1 MDPLIAWAEEAHW
14 SMGGLNFKHHRLQG
28 RIEGNIQRLR
38 TQRDQTFNKSPK
50 HQNSV
55 KASPSP
61 RSENDSKSS
70 RVSEIALAM
79 ALGEMNLLLWES
91 ASCSQIKASKFV
103 RDFVSD
109 DNFADCVEL
118 QPERVLFSPG
128 VATQAFG
135 NSYTRFS
142 LENEVEVLAIL
153 GETSIINNFLFW
165 HHRRWVSEKIGCDAA
180 ANNELEFTAKI
191 LSDFPYNHYAWWS
204 HRWSHR
210 QHGHR
215 KVKFGPSNDGIDKKS
230 NSDVC

>member
-1 MDPLIAWAEEAHW
+1 
-14 SMGGLNFKHHRLQG
+14 
-28 RIEGNIQRLR
+28 
-38 TQRDQTFNKSPK
+38 
-50 HQNSV
+50 
-55 KASPSP
+55 
-61 RSENDSKSS
+61 
-70 RVSEIALAM
+70 M
-79 ALGEMNLLLWES
+79 ALGLWES

-118 QPERVLFSPG
+118 QPEFDEVLTEFASQKRVYEVLAKPVVDG